1 MRFKWLLVLLVVL
14 GMGVLFSQLI
24 LAQEETETACDVQ
37 ALLEHQQEHA
47 ARLDGLA
54 EALETDLDHALE
66 ELYITG
72 IAYQALAVQCGFLHT
87 DQALAEHAEE
97 HGETE
102 SAVHAEG
109 EHNDA
114 DHEAAMARALA
125 IGDPVRGEQLFNT
138 IQPEVGFACATCHRV
153 DTTERLIGPGLLG
166 VGNPAHDPSAHMA
179 EGGEESTGGMNMG
192 GMNMGSNDNTSDST
206 SMMMNMEMDPAM
218 YIRMSIMNPGA
229 FVVPGFPDNL
239 MPRTY
244 AQIFTET
251 DINDL
256 IAYLISLG

>member
-1 MRFKWLLVLLVVL
+1 
-14 GMGVLFSQLI
+14 MGVLFSQLTV
-24 LAQEETETACDVQ
+24 AQEETETACDLQ

-47 ARLDGLA
+47 ARLADLA
-54 EALETDLDHALE
+54 QALETDRDHALE

-87 DQALAEHAEE
+87 EDALAAHMVE
-97 HGETE
+97 HGDTE
-102 SAVHAEG
+102 AAAHPEG
-109 EHNDA
+109 EQSDA
-114 DHEAAMARALA
+114 EHQDALARALA
-125 IGDPVRGEQLFNT
+125 VGDPIRGEQLFNT
-138 IQPEVGFACATCHRV
+138 VQPEVGFACATCHRV

-166 VGNPAHDPSAHMA
+166 VGNPAHDPSAHTA
-179 EGGEESTGGMNMG
+179 ESGEENTGGMNMG
-192 GMNMGSNDNTSDST
+192 GMNMGGNDNTSDNT
-206 SMMMNMEMDPAM
+206 SMMMNMEMDPVM
-218 YIRMSIMNPGA
+218 YLRMSIMNPGA

-256 IAYLISLG
+256 IAYLISLE